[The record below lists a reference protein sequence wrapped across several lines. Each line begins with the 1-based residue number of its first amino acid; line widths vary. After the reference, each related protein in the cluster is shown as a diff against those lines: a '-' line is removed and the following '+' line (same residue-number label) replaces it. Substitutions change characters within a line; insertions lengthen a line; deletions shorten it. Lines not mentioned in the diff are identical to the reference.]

1 MILNMTK
8 GESQTAT
15 LNKMKKEII
24 YTKNAPEPIGPYNQ
38 AVKIG
43 KILYVSGQ
51 IPLIPGKME
60 LVNNDLEKETIQV
73 MNNIEAILLK
83 ANMTFSNV
91 AKTTIFLSDMK
102 NFEIVNKIYGRYF
115 NPKNAPA
122 RETVEVSNLPK
133 YVRLEISVIASEID

>member
-1 MILNMTK
+1 
-8 GESQTAT
+8 
-15 LNKMKKEII
+15 MKKEII
-24 YTKNAPEPIGPYNQ
+24 YTKDAPEPIGPYNQ

-43 KILYVSGQ
+43 KTLYVSGQ

-73 MNNIEAILLK
+73 MKNIEAILLK
-83 ANMTFSNV
+83 ANMTFDNV
-91 AKTTIFLSDMK
+91 VKTTIFLSDMK
-102 NFEIVNKIYGRYF
+102 NFEIVNKIYGIYF
-115 NPKNAPA
+115 EPEKAPA

>member
-1 MILNMTK
+1 MIKEENPI
-8 GESQTAT
+8 ET
-15 LNKMKKEII
+15 LTRMKKEII

-43 KILYVSGQ
+43 KTLYVSGQ

-60 LVNNDLEKETIQV
+60 LVNGDLEKETIQV
-73 MNNIEAILLK
+73 MKNLEAIILK
-83 ANMTFSNV
+83 ANMTFDNIV
-91 AKTTIFLSDMK
+91 KTTIFLSDMG
-102 NFEIVNKIYGRYF
+102 NFEIINKIYGKYF
-115 NPKNAPA
+115 DPENAPA

>member
-1 MILNMTK
+1 MIKEENPTEILNR
-8 GESQTAT
+8 
-15 LNKMKKEII
+15 MKKEII
-24 YTKNAPEPIGPYNQ
+24 YTKDAPEPIGPYNQ
-38 AVKIG
+38 AIKIERT
-43 KILYVSGQ
+43 LYISGQ

-60 LVNNDLEKETIQV
+60 LVNNDLEKETTQV
-73 MNNIEAILLK
+73 MKNIEAILLK

-91 AKTTIFLSDMK
+91 VKTTIFLSDMR

-115 NPKNAPA
+115 NPENAPA

>member
-1 MILNMTK
+1 MINEENPTEILNR
-8 GESQTAT
+8 
-15 LNKMKKEII
+15 MKKEII
-24 YTKNAPEPIGPYNQ
+24 YTKDAPEPIGPYNQ
-38 AVKIG
+38 AIKIE
-43 KILYVSGQ
+43 KTLYVSGQ

-73 MNNIEAILLK
+73 MKNIEAILLK
-83 ANMTFSNV
+83 ANMTFGNV
-91 AKTTIFLSDMK
+91 VKTTIFLSDMR

-115 NPKNAPA
+115 KPEKAPA

>member
-1 MILNMTK
+1 MIKEENPTEILNR
-8 GESQTAT
+8 
-15 LNKMKKEII
+15 MKKEII
-24 YTKNAPEPIGPYNQ
+24 YTKDAPEPIGPYNQ
-38 AVKIG
+38 AIKIERT
-43 KILYVSGQ
+43 LYVSGQ

-73 MNNIEAILLK
+73 MKNIEAILLK

-91 AKTTIFLSDMK
+91 VKTTIFLSDMR

-115 NPKNAPA
+115 NPEKAPA

>member
-1 MILNMTK
+1 MIKEENPTEILNR
-8 GESQTAT
+8 
-15 LNKMKKEII
+15 MKKEII
-24 YTKNAPEPIGPYNQ
+24 YTKDAPKPIGPYNQ
-38 AVKIG
+38 AIKIERT
-43 KILYVSGQ
+43 LYVSGQ

-73 MNNIEAILLK
+73 MKNIEAILLK
-83 ANMTFSNV
+83 ANMTFGNV
-91 AKTTIFLSDMK
+91 VKTTIFLSDMR

-115 NPKNAPA
+115 NPENAPA

>member
-1 MILNMTK
+1 
-8 GESQTAT
+8 
-15 LNKMKKEII
+15 MKKEII

-43 KILYVSGQ
+43 KTLYVSGQ

-60 LVNNDLEKETIQV
+60 LVNGNLEKETIQV
-73 MNNIEAILLK
+73 MKNLEAVLLK
-83 ANMTFSNV
+83 ANMTFDNV
-91 AKTTIFLSDMK
+91 VKTTIFLSDMD
-102 NFEIVNKIYGRYF
+102 NFEIINKIYGKYF
-115 NPKNAPA
+115 DPENAPA

>member
-1 MILNMTK
+1 MTKEENPTEILNR
-8 GESQTAT
+8 
-15 LNKMKKEII
+15 MKKEII
-24 YTKNAPEPIGPYNQ
+24 YTKDAPEPIGPYNQ
-38 AVKIG
+38 AIKIERT
-43 KILYVSGQ
+43 LYVSGQ

-60 LVNNDLEKETIQV
+60 LVNNDLEKETTQV
-73 MNNIEAILLK
+73 MKNIEAILLK

-91 AKTTIFLSDMK
+91 VKTTIFLSDMR

-115 NPKNAPA
+115 NPENAPA

>member
-1 MILNMTK
+1 MIKEENPIETF
-8 GESQTAT
+8 T
-15 LNKMKKEII
+15 KMKKEII

-43 KILYVSGQ
+43 KTLYVSGQ

-60 LVNNDLEKETIQV
+60 LVNGDLEKETIQV
-73 MNNIEAILLK
+73 MKNLEAILLK
-83 ANMTFSNV
+83 ANMTFDNIV
-91 AKTTIFLSDMK
+91 KTTIFLSDMG
-102 NFEIVNKIYGRYF
+102 NFEIINKIYGKYF
-115 NPKNAPA
+115 DPENAPA

>member
-1 MILNMTK
+1 MIKEENPTEILNR
-8 GESQTAT
+8 
-15 LNKMKKEII
+15 MKKEII
-24 YTKNAPEPIGPYNQ
+24 YTKDAPEPIGPYNQ
-38 AVKIG
+38 AIKIERT
-43 KILYVSGQ
+43 LYISGQ

-73 MNNIEAILLK
+73 MKNIEAILLK
-83 ANMTFSNV
+83 ANMTFVNV
-91 AKTTIFLSDMK
+91 VKTTIFLSDMR

-115 NPKNAPA
+115 NPEKAPA

>member
-1 MILNMTK
+1 MIKEENPTEILNR
-8 GESQTAT
+8 
-15 LNKMKKEII
+15 MKKEII
-24 YTKNAPEPIGPYNQ
+24 YTKDAPEPIGPYNQ
-38 AVKIG
+38 AIKIERT
-43 KILYVSGQ
+43 LYISGQ

-73 MNNIEAILLK
+73 MKNIEAILLK
-83 ANMTFSNV
+83 ANMTFGNV
-91 AKTTIFLSDMK
+91 VKTTIFLSDMR

-115 NPKNAPA
+115 NPEKAPA

>member
-1 MILNMTK
+1 MTK
-8 GESQTAT
+8 EENQTEIFT
-15 LNKMKKEII
+15 NMKKEII

-60 LVNNDLEKETIQV
+60 LVNGNLEKETIQV
-73 MNNIEAILLK
+73 MKNLEAVLLK
-83 ANMTFSNV
+83 ANMTFDNV
-91 AKTTIFLSDMK
+91 VKTTIFLSDMD
-102 NFEIVNKIYGRYF
+102 NFEIINKIYGKYF
-115 NPKNAPA
+115 DPENAPA

>member
-1 MILNMTK
+1 
-8 GESQTAT
+8 
-15 LNKMKKEII
+15 MKKEII
-24 YTKNAPEPIGPYNQ
+24 YTNDAPEPIGPYNQ

-43 KILYVSGQ
+43 RTLYVSGQ
-51 IPLIPGKME
+51 IPLIPGKMK

-73 MNNIEAILLK
+73 MKNIEAILLK
-83 ANMTFSNV
+83 ANMTFGNV
-91 AKTTIFLSDMK
+91 VKTTIFLSDMR

-115 NPKNAPA
+115 NPEKAPA